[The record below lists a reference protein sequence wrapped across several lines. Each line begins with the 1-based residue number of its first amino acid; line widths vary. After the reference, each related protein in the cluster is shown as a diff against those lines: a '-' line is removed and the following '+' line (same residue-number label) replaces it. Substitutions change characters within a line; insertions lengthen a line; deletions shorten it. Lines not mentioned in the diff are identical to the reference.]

1 MLSSS
6 GDMLLHVSGIAVVVT
21 DSVALL
27 ALQKQHAQLQEQVQT
42 ARSQQDDPDEHHR
55 LQQSLQGLGE
65 KKTALKAEQAELEV
79 VDPQRFQAMKEAC
92 TVTRDSANRW
102 LDNLYS
108 LKQWCNKKFSGR
120 ETELDKFFEE
130 NGLTENVDYLD

>member
-1 MLSSS
+1 MY
-6 GDMLLHVSGIAVVVT
+6 LLCSLTECA
-21 DSVALL
+21 
-27 ALQKQHAQLQEQVQT
+27 ALQKQHAQLQAQLQQE
-42 ARSQQDDPDEHHR
+42 RSKQDDPDETQR
-55 LQQSLQGLGE
+55 LQKTLQELGQN
-65 KKTALKAEQAELEV
+65 KVALKAEQAELEV
-79 VDPQRFQAMKEAC
+79 VDPDRFKAMKEAC
-92 TVTRDSANRW
+92 TTTRDSANRW